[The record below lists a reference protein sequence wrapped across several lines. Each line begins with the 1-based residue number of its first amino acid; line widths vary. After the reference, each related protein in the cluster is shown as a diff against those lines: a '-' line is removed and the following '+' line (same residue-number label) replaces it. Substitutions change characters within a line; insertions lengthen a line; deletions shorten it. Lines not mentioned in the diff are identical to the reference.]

1 MLVLVAE
8 SEIAPTATSIVT
20 DSSLSAGV
28 KVYVQ
33 TVSELEPV
41 PDPTEPP
48 ASDRVGAAYRASD
61 AVTIT
66 EYVDAVPYEPLVTPV
81 TAIDDTDGW
90 VLSMVTLEL
99 SSTLVSAVPALP
111 ASSEKA
117 IEKVTAPSA
126 SLS

>member
-41 PDPTEPP
+41 PDPTDPP
-48 ASDRVGAAYRASD
+48 ASERVGAADRASD

-66 EYVDAVPYEPLVTPV
+66 E
-81 TAIDDTDGW
+81 
-90 VLSMVTLEL
+90 LSL
-99 SSTLVSAVPALP
+99 
-111 ASSEKA
+111 
-117 IEKVTAPSA
+117 IHI
-126 SLS
+126 